1 MRGGSI
7 DTALALKD
15 ATRHKQPAGSG
26 AWLSS
31 RTKDDLE
38 ASMSEK
44 KRGIFTAHTDRS
56 TIVTDLGGLP
66 EQDVPAAVVPVEK
79 EAKVTSSALIQT
91 PTQAYLAH
99 PVQPVK
105 DSWELK
111 TQRAEEQRRKNRLLN
126 TSLGSLKD
134 VGGGAQSSM
143 TRLNQINSGMPESFT
158 NNHQTFFAKQ
168 FPAPA
173 KRPGQSLSSIKAP
186 RTGRDIPASAATS
199 KISAEPTPPVKVIS
213 SHRTIHLPM
222 FIPLC
227 TSLDVS
233 SPHPSHH
240 LLLRTPC
247 R

>member
-15 ATRHKQPAGSG
+15 ATRHKQPTGSG

-38 ASMSEK
+38 DSMSKK

-66 EQDVPAAVVPVEK
+66 EQDAPAAVVPVEK
-79 EAKVTSSALIQT
+79 VAKVTSSALIQT
-91 PTQAYLAH
+91 PTQAYLAN

-111 TQRAEEQRRKNRLLN
+111 TQRAEEQRRKNRMLN

-158 NNHQTFFAKQ
+158 NNHQAFLAIQ

-186 RTGRDIPASAATS
+186 RTGQDIPASAATS
-199 KISAEPTPPVKVIS
+199 KISAEPAPPVKVKGG
-213 SHRTIHLPM
+213 HRTIQLTM
-222 FIPLC
+222 YIPLC
-227 TSLDVS
+227 LGLDMS
-233 SPHPSHH
+233 SPLPSYL
-240 LLLRTPC
+240 LLLRTSH